1 MDSMTV
7 IDSQRVVVDLRP
19 SGTKKIISEMWRLDL
34 ENVADLK
41 VGVNFI
47 LGNGTMNF
55 QDRETM
61 DKFISQFTGHMDNI
75 SEEEMKK
82 PSKII
87 Q

>member
-1 MDSMTV
+1 MSK
-7 IDSQRVVVDLRP
+7 IIVDLRP

-34 ENVADLK
+34 ENVADFK

-47 LGNGTMNF
+47 LGNGTMSF
-55 QDRETM
+55 PDHATM
-61 DKFISQFTGHMDNI
+61 DKFISEFTGHMDNI
-75 SEEEMKK
+75 SDAEMRK